1 MTDLPQPLAVR
12 TLGEGNRKILALHCT
27 IGHSGAWR
35 PLSACLPDC
44 VFTAPDMLS
53 HGKSPDWDRQGD
65 FQDRMTE
72 AVLPYLTER
81 MDVIGHSFGGT
92 VALRLAV
99 EHPDLVRSLTVVEP
113 VLFAVAEHDAPE
125 VLEDQN
131 RASKP
136 VFDAFEQGDEVL
148 AARLFNRMWGDND
161 GPRWDEMPDKTR
173 NAMIRG
179 IHIVQASNGAVKDR
193 VGLLKP
199 DRIERA
205 NMPALVLRGAL
216 SPTIAT
222 VVNDGLAKRLPNA
235 ENVEVAGAGHM
246 VPLTH
251 PQETA
256 AQLRRLFDRAS
267 V

>member
-113 VLFAVAEHDAPE
+113 VLSGSATLQEAT
-125 VLEDQN
+125 
-131 RASKP
+131 SKKQW
-136 VFDAFEQGDEVL
+136 AHG
-148 AARLFNRMWGDND
+148 AND
-161 GPRWDEMPDKTR
+161 
-173 NAMIRG
+173 I
-179 IHIVQASNGAVKDR
+179 I
-193 VGLLKP
+193 
-199 DRIERA
+199 IEGR
-205 NMPALVLRGAL
+205 
-216 SPTIAT
+216 S
-222 VVNDGLAKRLPNA
+222 D
-235 ENVEVAGAGHM
+235 
-246 VPLTH
+246 
-251 PQETA
+251 
-256 AQLRRLFDRAS
+256 
-267 V
+267 